1 MSAHEHRALAP
12 DSPVSCAVVTISDTR
27 TKEDDASGD
36 LIKERLRD
44 AGHLI
49 EFYRVV
55 PDDAEEVRS
64 VMLHLAGEV
73 EVVITTGGTGI
84 AARDRTVE
92 VAERLIQKALPGFG
106 ELFRV
111 LSFEEVGAAAMLT
124 RATAGL
130 YGPEDGDADTL
141 LFCCPGSVNAVTV
154 AMERLIVPE
163 LPHTVWEMV
172 RQRREE
178 LEAASATPIPSATP
192 EATIE

>member
-1 MSAHEHRALAP
+1 M
-12 DSPVSCAVVTISDTR
+12 
-27 TKEDDASGD
+27 
-36 LIKERLRD
+36 
-44 AGHLI
+44 
-49 EFYRVV
+49 
-55 PDDAEEVRS
+55 
-64 VMLHLAGEV
+64 
-73 EVVITTGGTGI
+73 
-84 AARDRTVE
+84 E

-130 YGPEDGDADTL
+130 YGREDGEANTL

-154 AMERLIVPE
+154 AVDRLIVPE

-178 LEAASATPIPSATP
+178 PEAAR
-192 EATIE
+192 E